1 MESPEQDD
9 YVPTFF
15 IGQHESKRSKPVT
28 DEVVRRAHECNVS
41 QYSES
46 NNYTDALKV

>member
-15 IGQHESKRSKPVT
+15 IGQHESKRSRPVT
-28 DEVVRRAHECNVS
+28 DEVVRRAHECNVGS
-41 QYSES
+41 YSKA
-46 NNYTDALKV
+46 NINTNIAKV